1 MMKST
6 DHETLIELYREV
18 FPEAARLIKHLGGD
32 AEEAKDAFH
41 DALLIF
47 MERRAKDVLNI
58 RTSAKAY
65 LLGTTKI
72 LWLHA
77 KHQYYTS
84 LPDDIETFVEEE
96 AEANKEKNVFGYLL
110 LAGQKCLQMLKAFYY
125 DNLSLQQITVHFGFN
140 GKRSATVQK
149 HKCIEKIRAEI
160 KKRNLYAEQFN

>member
-6 DHETLIELYREV
+6 DETLIELYREV
-18 FPEAARLIKHLGGD
+18 FPEAARLIKRLGGN

-47 MERRAKDVLNI
+47 IERKAKGVLNI

-77 KHQYYTS
+77 RNQYYTS

-96 AEANKEKNVFGYLL
+96 ADAKEKNVFGYLL

-125 DNLSLQQITVHFGFN
+125 DNLSLQQIAVHFGFN
-140 GKRSATVQK
+140 GTRSATVQK